1 MNKKALIVFLILVF
15 SFVLAGCGSS
25 DDTPE
30 ANDPAMLLTAAVQTA
45 DAQIRTMAATTPTG
59 LPTTPAPI
67 QPTVTPTA
75 TATLTLMPGV
85 PTQGSTGPAGERV
98 EFVADLTVPDGTAF
112 APNATFV
119 KTWRLKN
126 AGTTTWTN
134 SYTMVFSSGEQ
145 MGAPASVVLPGTVAP
160 GQTVDLSVNMVAPS
174 KDGTYTANFLLAN
187 ANGARFGLDPNAI
200 QPFYVVIVVSA
211 ESGTPALTPTLVTPT
226 AGATT
231 TPGAG
236 GSVVNWVFLSV
247 DNANASG
254 CPHTFNFTG
263 QITLNSTTTITYQL
277 EVLANTAV
285 PTPDPVTTTLPAG
298 THNLVFTL
306 NGAQAFNGMARLH
319 VTAPE
324 DVYSNPVNLAL
335 TCPYP

>member
-1 MNKKALIVFLILVF
+1 MNKKVLIVFLILVF

-30 ANDPAMLLTAAVQTA
+30 ANDPAVLLTAAVQTA
-45 DAQIRTMAATTPTG
+45 DAQIRTMAAATPTG
-59 LPTTPAPI
+59 LPTTPAP
-67 QPTVTPTA
+67 PTVTPTA

-98 EFVADLTVPDGTAF
+98 EFVADLTVPDGTIF

-134 SYTMVFSSGEQ
+134 AYTMIYSSGDQ
-145 MGAPASVVLPGTVAP
+145 MGAPVSVVLPGTVAP
-160 GQTVDLSVNMVAPS
+160 GQTVDLSVNMIAPA
-174 KDGTYTANFLLAN
+174 KEGTYTANFLLAN
-187 ANGARFGLDPNAI
+187 ANGARFGLDPSAI

-211 ESGTPALTPTLVTPT
+211 DGGTPALTPTSVTPT
-226 AGATT
+226 TGATT
-231 TPGAG
+231 TPGTG
-236 GSVVNWVFLSV
+236 GSIVTLVFLSV

-254 CPHTFNFTG
+254 CPHSYNFTG
-263 QITLNSTTTITYQL
+263 QITLNNPATITYQF
-277 EVLANTAV
+277 EVFANTTV
-285 PTPDPVTTTLPAG
+285 PTPAPVTATLPAG
-298 THNLVFTL
+298 THNVTYSLSV
-306 NGAQAFNGMARLH
+306 AQAFSGVARLH

-324 DVYSNPVNLAL
+324 DIYSNPVNLAL
-335 TCPYP
+335 SCPYP